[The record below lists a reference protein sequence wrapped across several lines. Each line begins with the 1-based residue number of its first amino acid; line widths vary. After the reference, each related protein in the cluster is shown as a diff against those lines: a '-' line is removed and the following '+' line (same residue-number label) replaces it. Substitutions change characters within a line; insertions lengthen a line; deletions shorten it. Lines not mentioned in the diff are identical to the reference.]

1 MSNLGGG
8 EAGGFLNES
17 SMTTRDFAKN
27 QSMSKTL
34 MQGEFK
40 VHTLESAM
48 NTIHM
53 GGNPMKTP

>member
-1 MSNLGGG
+1 MSNMGGD
-8 EAGGFLNES
+8 AGGFLNES

-40 VHTLESAM
+40 VQTLESAM
-48 NTIHM
+48 NTI
-53 GGNPMKTP
+53 